1 MVVLWH
7 VVIGVHKAALVII
20 YNVSIDII
28 GLLCFHLSD
37 SSCWL

>member
-1 MVVLWH
+1 MVALWH
-7 VVIGVHKAALVII
+7 VVIGVDKAALVVIDD
-20 YNVSIDII
+20 VSIDII